1 MGWAVFQRVKRARFQ
16 RMGVGG
22 SRGWGAQFPTVRDNC
37 FYLRRGLLFSWEMS
51 AVVWC
56 YILAPGSQ
64 HPFPHSRPVPEAYH
78 SGLSSCNCRPRCTPI
93 ARAPV
98 SDCKHEPV
106 CWPLRIKENGG
117 GGGIKKVA
125 LPPADAISQRSKYL
139 WPFTPRCC
147 LGAWSQHEHPLLG
160 SPVGRP
166 ASLLSLAASAAP
178 WQPQPES
185 SVGPFRIPVLST
197 CLEVISAH
205 PWLSISS
212 SASLQLFISGECYP
226 LYFYFQLG
234 SGRRC

>member
-117 GGGIKKVA
+117 GGAGLKKWPC
-125 LPPADAISQRSKYL
+125 LQR
-139 WPFTPRCC
+139 TPSLSGQSTCGLSP
-147 LGAWSQHEHPLLG
+147 LGAAWVHDPSTSTLCSGALLG
-160 SPVGRP
+160 VRLHSSPWQLLQPRGNLSLKAAWVP
-166 ASLLSLAASAAP
+166 FAFLSSLL
-178 WQPQPES
+178 
-185 SVGPFRIPVLST
+185 VLRWF
-197 CLEVISAH
+197 LPIR
-205 PWLSISS
+205 
-212 SASLQLFISGECYP
+212 G
-226 LYFYFQLG
+226 
-234 SGRRC
+234 